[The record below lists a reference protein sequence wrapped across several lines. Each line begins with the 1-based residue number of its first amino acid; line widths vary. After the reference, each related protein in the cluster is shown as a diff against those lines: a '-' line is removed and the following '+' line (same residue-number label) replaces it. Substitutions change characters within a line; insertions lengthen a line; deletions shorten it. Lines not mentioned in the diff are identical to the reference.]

1 MSHIRRKPLD
11 VGGLLQ
17 LSQWQCEAGPDCD
30 DNQANYR
37 DLLRYTLQIAA
48 EREVVAG
55 VLAELRELLEE
66 YAPAW
71 YAGEPHE
78 RVEPALELLQRL

>member
-1 MSHIRRKPLD
+1 MSPIRREPLD

-17 LSQWQCEAGPDCD
+17 LSQWQCAVPDCD

-71 YAGEPHE
+71 YAGAPHE
-78 RVEPALELLQRL
+78 RVESALELLQRL